1 MFRAFSKR
9 AIEAFLRRSTSV
21 SEGAAR
27 GKDNR
32 GAQRAPGAPGVPRPS
47 VPTVTSSSGPLEL
60 TGKLAVR
67 IPPQA
72 HRAPYLE
79 DIDDWS

>member
-9 AIEAFLRRSTSV
+9 AIEAFLRRSTPV
-21 SEGAAR
+21 SEGTAR
-27 GKDNR
+27 RKDKR
-32 GAQRAPGAPGVPRPS
+32 GTPLPPGASAMPRLS
-47 VPTVTSSSGPLEL
+47 VPTVTSASGRLEL
-60 TGKLAVR
+60 AGR